1 MEDINPGFVPRAL
14 KTIPMNFASTSVAR
28 PDKGKGKA
36 KELPSEKPSNAG
48 LMKFF
53 SPRMV
58 QGREAPATTEAPSA
72 AGPGRPAGAASTMAV
87 GKKSGKR
94 TLAEV
99 MEEDMAAKR
108 SRQEAALVASA
119 AATAT
124 PRMPTTSKF
133 FHGPQRSVSDPR
145 GGRGWSRTVALAT
158 AGSPA
163 SQPQQ
168 PVAGSSGL
176 LRCEKENVPCQ
187 EDACPEAV
195 AGEED
200 VDLDVCMREP
210 DAVVQE
216 DGYVSPTESIAQWDS
231 PDLSSPLRPGASKRR
246 RSDGGGGDDWDEID
260 DADVLSSSPVAHTRT
275 RKLPTM
281 ERERFVTIPR
291 ALPLRPVVN
300 TSFSSRARRKSLG
313 SKHGA
318 VDDSINSADGSED
331 EAGRGPDLQNVFDDW
346 DWDEITSG
354 GEDDEDCEIEDK
366 DVIDRTASS
375 TPRPITLATEDG
387 ERCLLEE
394 SNSEELED
402 DMASAAAAAAEAARN
417 ATVANGWWE
426 KWARSGAS
434 TSAGGNRNHSDHDRI
449 RVRVRVLFFF
459 ISDVS
464 PCVRLLTRSLIFFVL
479 FLGALH
485 PALWLPFVDTERCPV
500 RYDHRSVRPPP
511 LPWLR

>member
-1 MEDINPGFVPRAL
+1 
-14 KTIPMNFASTSVAR
+14 
-28 PDKGKGKA
+28 
-36 KELPSEKPSNAG
+36 
-48 LMKFF
+48 
-53 SPRMV
+53 
-58 QGREAPATTEAPSA
+58 
-72 AGPGRPAGAASTMAV
+72 
-87 GKKSGKR
+87 
-94 TLAEV
+94 
-99 MEEDMAAKR
+99 MAAKR

-187 EDACPEAV
+187 EDARPEAV

-275 RKLPTM
+275 RKLPTL
-281 ERERFVTIPR
+281 ERERFVTVPR

-300 TSFSSRARRKSLG
+300 TNFSSRARRKSLG

-331 EAGRGPDLQNVFDDW
+331 EAGRGPDLQNVFDDC

-394 SNSEELED
+394 SNSEEL
-402 DMASAAAAAAEAARN
+402 MASAAAAAAEAARN

-449 RVRVRVLFFF
+449 RVRHAAPALALAPLRRRETTMTPDGPRRPPRDPQRPNSAPQASKRKGFAQEDL
-459 ISDVS
+459 
-464 PCVRLLTRSLIFFVL
+464 RATGRRGSLIFTKTEDVKVTPKAGGKL
-479 FLGALH
+479 RAGASSGGPGPRTSASSSSGPGSRAGHGSGSRQKEPQAQVAAELTRNRLEQFRWT
-485 PALWLPFVDTERCPV
+485 PACR
-500 RYDHRSVRPPP
+500 
-511 LPWLR
+511 